1 MLRSLDQILRD
12 IDHHN
17 AILDSK
23 DLDWFAKFKLI
34 FWEYAL
40 HRDINESGFY
50 FDWYDPES
58 SYEDDLRAY
67 VKALNKFAYK
77 HRALQK
83 TKPMQWVKLVE
94 RLPKSDDTTSVSGD
108 GEVIIRLRY
117 DNNTWC
123 CITEIYSTLEDNY
136 GPSGESEDTREW
148 LEGAFQ

>member
-83 TKPMQWVKLVE
+83 TKPMQWVKCRE
-94 RLPKSDDTTSVSGD
+94 RMPDDNDKTSIDVDGHAIMRYKIEDGRWYTTTITKKTFEKFYMD
-108 GEVIIRLRY
+108 Y
-117 DNNTWC
+117 DN
-123 CITEIYSTLEDNY
+123 Y
-136 GPSGESEDTREW
+136 EW